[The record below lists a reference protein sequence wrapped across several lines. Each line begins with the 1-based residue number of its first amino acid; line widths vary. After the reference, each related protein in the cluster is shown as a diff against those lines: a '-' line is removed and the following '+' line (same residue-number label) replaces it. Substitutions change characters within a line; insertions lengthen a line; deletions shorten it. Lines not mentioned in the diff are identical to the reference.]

1 MYRRLSLLCILIIA
15 LVVFFML
22 FDSGMDFDYI
32 LPKRLLRLA
41 TIILAGTGIAISS
54 IVFQTLVM
62 NRILTPAIMGYE
74 AVYLFWQVLLLYFLG
89 QSGLSLL
96 GLNGNFFASIA
107 LMLGYSWLI
116 YRYLLPR
123 ARSNLW
129 LLLLFGMVLTMVMT
143 TLTQFIQLKINP
155 GEFSVFQG
163 INYASFNRS
172 ETQTLLYATV
182 AIGVVCAIG
191 YRFLSILDVMALG
204 QEQSIS
210 LGVDYAR
217 CVLWGFVLV
226 TILVA
231 VTTSLVG
238 PTAFMGVFIANIAY
252 AFAGHYQHK
261 RILLFATVLAILV
274 FLIAQILV
282 EHVFNYKTTVSIL
295 INLLCGI
302 YFLVLIVRKR
312 GMA

>member
-1 MYRRLSLLCILIIA
+1 MFRRLSLLCILITA
-15 LVVFFML
+15 LAVFFML

-155 GEFSVFQG
+155 VEFPVFQG

-204 QEQSIS
+204 QDQSIS

-217 CVLWGFVLV
+217 CVRWGFVLV

-261 RILLFATVLAILV
+261 RILLFASVLAILV

>member
-1 MYRRLSLLCILIIA
+1 MFRRLSLLCILITA
-15 LVVFFML
+15 LAVFFML

-204 QEQSIS
+204 QDQSIS
-210 LGVDYAR
+210 LGVDYVR
-217 CVLWGFVLV
+217 CVRWGFVLV

>member
-1 MYRRLSLLCILIIA
+1 MFRRLSLLCILIIA
-15 LVVFFML
+15 LAVFFML

>member
-1 MYRRLSLLCILIIA
+1 MFRRLSLLCILITA
-15 LVVFFML
+15 LAVFFML

-204 QEQSIS
+204 QDQSIS
-210 LGVDYAR
+210 LGVDYVR
-217 CVLWGFVLV
+217 CVRWGFVLV

-261 RILLFATVLAILV
+261 RILLFASVLAILV

>member
-96 GLNGNFFASIA
+96 GLNGNFFASIT

-182 AIGVVCAIG
+182 AIGMVCAIG

-204 QEQSIS
+204 HEQSIS

-252 AFAGHYQHK
+252 SFAGHYQHK

>member
-1 MYRRLSLLCILIIA
+1 MYRCLSLLCILIIA